1 MTGIEPNARLTR
13 IARAMAGDDTDDGW
27 WEVDARVW
35 MPRAAVAT
43 RAVLK
48 EIGRLYLE
56 CESIDG
62 ALTRN
67 DLEEYFGL

>member
-13 IARAMAGDDTDDGW
+13 IARAIAGSDTDDNW
-27 WEVDARVW
+27 WEVDACVW
-35 MPRAAVAT
+35 IPRAEVAT
-43 RAVLK
+43 RAVLE

-56 CESIDG
+56 CESVDS